1 MPLRKLLGW
10 HIYTMFSDNQF
21 LLHRFTFF
29 QKKNFFKMIKSP
41 FNFLL
46 IALFVFACNE
56 QPKTVEKTAEQ
67 AEAANQT
74 ANLTNSPSQR
84 KKKVVLFFGDSLTAG
99 YGLEEE
105 QAFPSLIQNRID
117 SLGLEYTVINA
128 GLSGETTSGGLNRI
142 DWILKQDID
151 VFVLELG
158 ANDMLRGIEVSSTGE
173 NLKGILEK
181 VKAKNPE
188 VKFIIAGML
197 APPNMGED
205 YATAFGKI
213 FPDLAKEYNAG
224 LIPFLL
230 DKVGG
235 YPELN
240 LPDGKHPN
248 VEGQKIVRENVW
260 AVLKNYL

>member
-1 MPLRKLLGW
+1 
-10 HIYTMFSDNQF
+10 
-21 LLHRFTFF
+21 
-29 QKKNFFKMIKSP
+29 MIQSP
-41 FNFLL
+41 FNLL
-46 IALFVFACNE
+46 LVALFLFACNDK
-56 QPKTVEKTAEQ
+56 PKTAEQ
-67 AEAANQT
+67 VAATPEIAAENRTPDSSNAKT
-74 ANLTNSPSQR
+74 KK

-117 SLGLEYTVINA
+117 SLGMEYTVVNA

-158 ANDMLRGIEVSSTGE
+158 ANDMLRGIEVGSTTE

-181 VKAKNPE
+181 VKTKNPE

-197 APPNMGED
+197 APPNMGTD
-205 YATAFGKI
+205 YARSFGKI
-213 FPDLAKEYNAG
+213 FPDLAKDFNAG

-230 DKVGG
+230 DNVGG
-235 YPELN
+235 RPELN

-260 AVLKNYL
+260 TVLKDYL